1 MHTGILMLLGVV
13 LVATRAVAVD
23 VRVTYAVYFRDYKA
37 SVSQGDP
44 LTFALYRD
52 SGCTRL
58 LHSQV
63 VTAGAAIRQ
72 EKIFAQDVRQQSPR
86 PVKEMRLHTTLAV
99 PSTADAIFLKVT
111 GAGIVPIEPAC
122 QPQAGQ
128 AGTAVPSLPVRNGNS
143 VVIGQTSTPTATCG
157 ASSCSLSFTRTTGT
171 VVDLNCTVTENS
183 MGTTVSCNP
192 LAGGGWTG
200 IYLNPSCT
208 QPVLEWPTT
217 STFSPT
223 NLPADP
229 PPAPAYNAGVGPG
242 GIVLYS
248 EAPMSSYSSV
258 PVYYSIGY
266 CVAFGTHLVI
276 TPQTFDPMTLNVP
289 PFTVGP

>member
-1 MHTGILMLLGVV
+1 MFRIASVV
-13 LVATRAVAVD
+13 SGLVLATRSLGAD
-23 VRVTYAVYFRDYKA
+23 VPVTYSVEFRAYKA
-37 SVSQGDP
+37 SVAQGDP
-44 LTFALYRD
+44 LTFALYKD

-63 VTAGAAIRQ
+63 VSGGPAIRQ
-72 EKIFAQDVRQQSPR
+72 EKIFGQTVREQAPR
-86 PVKEMRLHTTLAV
+86 PEKEMRLHATLTV
-99 PSTADAIFLKVT
+99 PTTADAIYLKVT
-111 GAGIVPIEPAC
+111 GAGIVPIDGAC

-128 AGTAVPSLPVRNGNS
+128 AGTEVPSLPVRNGNS
-143 VVIGQTSTPTATCG
+143 IVIGQTSTPTATCG

-183 MGTTVSCNP
+183 MGTTVSCYP

-208 QPVLEWPTT
+208 QPVLEWPTN
-217 STFSPT
+217 STYSPT
-223 NLPADP
+223 NLPANP

-266 CVAFGTHLVI
+266 CFAFGTHLVI
-276 TPQTFDPMTLNVP
+276 TPQTFDPATLNVP